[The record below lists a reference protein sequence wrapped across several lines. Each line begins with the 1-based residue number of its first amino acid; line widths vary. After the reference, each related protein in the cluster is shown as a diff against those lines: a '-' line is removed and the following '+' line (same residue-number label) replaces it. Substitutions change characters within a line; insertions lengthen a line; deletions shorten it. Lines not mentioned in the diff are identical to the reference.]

1 MLPTKINGQTDLE
14 LNLRQTQLEEYMNH
28 VLQLLCGHAQ
38 FNYHLLTFIEFMPVS
53 VKCSKKHRGDQ

>member
-28 VLQLLCGHAQ
+28 VLQLLSRHAQ